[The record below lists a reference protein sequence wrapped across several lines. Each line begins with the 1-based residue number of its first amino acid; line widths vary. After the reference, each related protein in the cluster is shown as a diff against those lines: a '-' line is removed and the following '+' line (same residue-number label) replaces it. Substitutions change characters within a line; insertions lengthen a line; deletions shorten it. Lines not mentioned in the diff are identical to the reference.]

1 MFLTDEKIRQIPY
14 TYLPK
19 DFDVSSWEEVQAFL
33 EELAKCDVSTTQN
46 LETMLLKYSDLLK
59 CMSDELSWRYI
70 KMTVNADDSTKEKE
84 FNDYFANIYAPA
96 EAFQFQIKKRFYES
110 PARKDLNP
118 EKYALLN
125 QIFSKDIELFREK
138 NIPLMIQESE
148 LANKYAAIVSSMSA
162 VFDGEE
168 KTPAQLSV
176 YLKDPD
182 RNKRENAWRLR
193 MELFEGKQDELNKLY
208 SDLIA
213 LRHQI
218 ALNAGFSNY
227 RDFKHQEMGRFSYT
241 PEELFAFHKAVEK
254 VVMPFMA
261 RQNQKRKEAL
271 KLDTLRPWDTAV
283 DLDGR
288 ILKPFETTEEFISKS
303 LKVLHKVNPEYAY
316 QLEMMKNTGLLDL
329 ENRKGKAPGGYN
341 SPIHNLASSFI
352 FMNHVKLHN
361 DIVTLLHESGH
372 AMHSAAMANIKI
384 THYLD
389 TPSEVAELASMTM
402 ELLTM
407 DYWDEFYPN
416 SEDLKKA

>member
-96 EAFQFQIKKRFYES
+96 EAYQFKIKKRFYES
-110 PARKDLNP
+110 PVRTELDSK
-118 EKYALLN
+118 KYSLLN
-125 QIFSKDIELFREK
+125 QIFSNDIKLFREE

-148 LANKYAAIVSSMSA
+148 LANKYAGIVSKMSA
-162 VFDGEE
+162 IFEGEE

-193 MELFEGKQDELNKLY
+193 MNMFAEKQEELNKLY

-218 ALNAGFSNY
+218 AVNADFSNY

-241 PEELFAFHKAVEK
+241 PEELFAFHKSVEK
-254 VVMPFMA
+254 VVMPFIA
-261 RQNQKRKEAL
+261 EQNKKRKDNLIKEIDSWLGVPYKYGGKDKSGTDCSGMVFSIYNNVYGFSLNRSSYDIIQNVIKVPIEEAKFGDLVFFKIYKNRVSHVGIYLGDKKFIHASTQLGVRIDSLEMPYYRDRFYMAGRIKDELL
-271 KLDTLRPWDTAV
+271 KKDTA
-283 DLDGR
+283 D
-288 ILKPFETTEEFISKS
+288 KSKD
-303 LKVLHKVNPEYAY
+303 
-316 QLEMMKNTGLLDL
+316 Q
-329 ENRKGKAPGGYN
+329 
-341 SPIHNLASSFI
+341 
-352 FMNHVKLHN
+352 
-361 DIVTLLHESGH
+361 
-372 AMHSAAMANIKI
+372 
-384 THYLD
+384 
-389 TPSEVAELASMTM
+389 
-402 ELLTM
+402 
-407 DYWDEFYPN
+407 
-416 SEDLKKA
+416 